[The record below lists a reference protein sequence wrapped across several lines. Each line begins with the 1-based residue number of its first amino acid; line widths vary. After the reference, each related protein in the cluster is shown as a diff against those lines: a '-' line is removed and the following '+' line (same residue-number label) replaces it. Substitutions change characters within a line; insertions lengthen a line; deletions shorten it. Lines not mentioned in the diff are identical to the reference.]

1 MSILSTHTTE
11 MKAIVIKPSLM
22 ERLETL
28 DRTATEL
35 AARYGLTLLSVSM
48 GIIFVWFGAL
58 KLDMGL
64 SPAEPLIRDTI
75 SFLPIK
81 FFLPVLAIWE
91 MIVGLGFLTGKF
103 KRATILLLL
112 AQMGGAM
119 SPIILAPD
127 RIFNTFPYSFTLEGQ
142 YVVKDLVL
150 ISVGIVIW
158 ATVRGGGLSSKPVK
172 K

>member
-1 MSILSTHTTE
+1 MSILSTNTTE
-11 MKAIVIKPSLM
+11 MKAIVVKPNLM

-28 DRTATEL
+28 DQMATQM
-35 AARYGLTLLSVSM
+35 AARYGLTLLSLSM
-48 GIIFVWFGAL
+48 GVVFLWFGAL

-64 SPAEPLIRDTI
+64 SPAEPLIRETI
-75 SFLPIK
+75 SFLPMK
-81 FFLPVLAIWE
+81 FFLPVLAVWE
-91 MIVGLGFLTGKF
+91 MVIGLGFLTGKF
-103 KRATILLLL
+103 KRATILLLM

-142 YVVKDLVL
+142 YVVKDIIL

>member
-22 ERLETL
+22 ERLESL

-64 SPAEPLIRDTI
+64 SPAEPLIRETI

-81 FFLPVLAIWE
+81 FFLPVLAVWE
-91 MIVGLGFLTGKF
+91 MVIGLGFLTGKF

>member
-1 MSILSTHTTE
+1 M
-11 MKAIVIKPSLM
+11 
-22 ERLETL
+22 
-28 DRTATEL
+28 ATQM
-35 AARYGLTLLSVSM
+35 AARYGLTLLSISM
-48 GIIFVWFGAL
+48 GIVFLWFGAL

-64 SPAEPLIRDTI
+64 SPAEPLIRETI
-75 SFLPIK
+75 SFLPMK
-81 FFLPVLAIWE
+81 FFLPVLAVWE
-91 MIVGLGFLTGKF
+91 MVIGLGFLTGKF

-142 YVVKDLVL
+142 YVVKDIIL

>member
-1 MSILSTHTTE
+1 MSILSTNTTE
-11 MKAIVIKPSLM
+11 MKAIVVKPNLM
-22 ERLETL
+22 ERLEAL
-28 DRTATEL
+28 DQMATQM
-35 AARYGLTLLSVSM
+35 AARYGLTLLSISM
-48 GIIFVWFGAL
+48 GIVFLWFGAL

-64 SPAEPLIRDTI
+64 SPAEPLIRETI
-75 SFLPIK
+75 SFLPMK
-81 FFLPVLAIWE
+81 FFLPVLAVWE
-91 MIVGLGFLTGKF
+91 MVIGLGFLTGKF

-142 YVVKDLVL
+142 YVVKDIIL

>member
-1 MSILSTHTTE
+1 
-11 MKAIVIKPSLM
+11 M

-64 SPAEPLIRDTI
+64 SPAEPLIRETI

-81 FFLPVLAIWE
+81 FFLPILAIWE
-91 MIVGLGFLTGKF
+91 MVIGLGFLTGQF

-142 YVVKDLVL
+142 YVVKDIVL

>member
-81 FFLPVLAIWE
+81 FFLPVLALWE
-91 MIVGLGFLTGKF
+91 MVIGLGFLTGKF

>member
-1 MSILSTHTTE
+1 
-11 MKAIVIKPSLM
+11 MKAIIVKPNLM
-22 ERLETL
+22 ERLDAL
-28 DRTATEL
+28 DQMATQM
-35 AARYGLTLLSVSM
+35 AARYGLTLLSISM
-48 GIIFVWFGAL
+48 GIVFLWFGAL

-64 SPAEPLIRDTI
+64 SPAEPLIRETI
-75 SFLPIK
+75 SFLPMK
-81 FFLPVLAIWE
+81 FFLPVLAVWE
-91 MIVGLGFLTGKF
+91 MVIGLGFLTGKF

-142 YVVKDLVL
+142 YVVKDIIL

>member
-1 MSILSTHTTE
+1 MSILSTNTTE
-11 MKAIVIKPSLM
+11 MKAIVVKPNLI
-22 ERLETL
+22 ERLEAL
-28 DRTATEL
+28 DQMATQM
-35 AARYGLTLLSVSM
+35 AARYGLTLLSISM
-48 GIIFVWFGAL
+48 GIVFLWFGAL

-64 SPAEPLIRDTI
+64 SPAEPLIRETI
-75 SFLPIK
+75 SFLPMK
-81 FFLPVLAIWE
+81 FFLPVLAVWE
-91 MIVGLGFLTGKF
+91 MVIGLGFLTGKF

-142 YVVKDLVL
+142 YVVKDIIL

>member
-1 MSILSTHTTE
+1 MSILSTNTTE
-11 MKAIVIKPSLM
+11 MKAIVVKPNLM
-22 ERLETL
+22 ERLEAL
-28 DRTATEL
+28 DQMATQM
-35 AARYGLTLLSVSM
+35 AARYGLTLLSISM
-48 GIIFVWFGAL
+48 GIVFLWFGAL

-64 SPAEPLIRDTI
+64 SPAEPLIRETI
-75 SFLPIK
+75 SFLPMK
-81 FFLPVLAIWE
+81 FFLPVLAVWE
-91 MIVGLGFLTGKF
+91 MVIGLGFLTGKF
-103 KRATILLLL
+103 KRATILLLM

-142 YVVKDLVL
+142 YVVKDIIL